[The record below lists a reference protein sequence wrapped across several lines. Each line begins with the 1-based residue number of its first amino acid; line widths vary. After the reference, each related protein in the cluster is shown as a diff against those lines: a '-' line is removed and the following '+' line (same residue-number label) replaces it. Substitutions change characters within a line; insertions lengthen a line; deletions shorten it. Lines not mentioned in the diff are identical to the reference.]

1 MIRDERVDRWIRC
14 ALEASG
20 AMTTSELVRHTGS
33 TLGRVLLALR
43 DMQQA
48 DEVRRTTA
56 GRYRLMVTRGH
67 A

>member
-1 MIRDERVDRWIRC
+1 MIRDERVDRWIRA
-14 ALEASG
+14 ALEGGSL
-20 AMTTSELVRHTGS
+20 TTSELVRHTGS

-56 GRYRLMVTRGH
+56 GRYRLMGTRGH